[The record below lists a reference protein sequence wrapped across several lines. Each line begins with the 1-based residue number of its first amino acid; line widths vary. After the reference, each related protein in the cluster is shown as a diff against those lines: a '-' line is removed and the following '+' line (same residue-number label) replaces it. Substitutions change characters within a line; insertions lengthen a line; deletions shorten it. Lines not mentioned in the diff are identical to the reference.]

1 MYSTHSTHSTHLE
14 GTAEVAGAGK
24 DPHAEPLAERLRL
37 AIAAEEGENGGSHK
51 HACADGEADGDVC
64 AGGGGVVQ
72 ASGYPDAD
80 AAGPEE
86 TPGQQNRTPA
96 ARQRKWGEG
105 ERKGGRGSGRE
116 GWCAATVCGAGEAV
130 CDAMPRSSNE
140 IVGLKIRLPGSC
152 GLYRVWRTWTPGRTL
167 TCTEFQNSGWHAWVA
182 CMTQALWADV
192 GRRSPRLVTK

>member
-1 MYSTHSTHSTHLE
+1 MHVTHSMYSTHSTHSTHLE

-37 AIAAEEGENGGSHK
+37 AVAAEEGENGGSHK
-51 HACADGEADGDVC
+51 HACADGEADGNVC

-96 ARQRKWGEG
+96 ARQRKWD
-105 ERKGGRGSGRE
+105 GGREKGRE
-116 GWCAATVCGAGEAV
+116 GEGAGERGGALL
-130 CDAMPRSSNE
+130 RS
-140 IVGLKIRLPGSC
+140 VGLERLCAMQCLGAA
-152 GLYRVWRTWTPGRTL
+152 T
-167 TCTEFQNSGWHAWVA
+167 
-182 CMTQALWADV
+182 
-192 GRRSPRLVTK
+192 RSWD